1 MALIAALSLNPWP
14 SRTAGMVSFP
24 KRAGLPT
31 RIVMR

>member
-14 SRTAGMVSFP
+14 SRTAGEVSFP